1 MNGISNFSTH
11 KIICTYITMIIKM
24 YSIAPIRQI
33 LYVYIYVYAK
43 NNQINSKM
51 GALSVHCDVNIVIT
65 VGN

>member
-33 LYVYIYVYAK
+33 LYVYIYMQK
-43 NNQINSKM
+43 NNQINGKM